1 MNPILNATL
10 IGAAVGA
17 VGTAI
22 GAVAVFFIK
31 IRGKRMPAML
41 MGLSA
46 GIILSVVLFDM
57 LPEAFRSAGLLS
69 ALVWLAI
76 GGVALFLVNRLM
88 PHHDISTDDDAEL
101 IHELKEKRLVRSGL
115 LLAMGIAVHNLP
127 EGFALG
133 SGLVSASGF
142 GTGLAVLLFVHN
154 IPEGMGLAIPLK
166 LGKVNYARILLVAL
180 LAALP
185 MAVGALLG
193 AVLGNISP
201 AVLGGSVA
209 FGGGAMLYLTF
220 SELLPQAAGI
230 SKGWPAWAGFAAGA
244 VFGGILVA
252 LL

>member
-1 MNPILNATL
+1 MDAILYATL
-10 IGAAVGA
+10 VGAAVGA

-31 IRGKRMPAML
+31 IRGKRMPAVL
-41 MGLSA
+41 MGFSA
-46 GIILSVVLFDM
+46 GLLLSVVLVDM
-57 LPEAFRSAGLLS
+57 LPEAMENAG
-69 ALVWLAI
+69 ALFTLIWLAI
-76 GGVALFLVNRLM
+76 GCAAVFLLNKLL
-88 PHHDISTDDDAEL
+88 PHHDIDADDSGMLIREL
-101 IHELKEKRLVRSGL
+101 REKRLVRSGL

-133 SGLVSASGF
+133 SGLVSASSF

-166 LGKVNYARILLVAL
+166 LGKVKYGRILLVAL
-180 LAALP
+180 LSALP
-185 MAVGALLG
+185 MAVGACVG

-201 AVLGGSVA
+201 VVLGGSVA
-209 FGGGAMLYLTF
+209 FGGGAMLWLAF

-230 SKGWPAWAGFAAGA
+230 YKGWPTWAGLAAGA
-244 VFGGILVA
+244 VAGGILVA